1 MSEMVD
7 PCYRPIT
14 VITEDFYMRKAML
27 TTLLVLL
34 ALGAAQLWATP
45 YDKAA
50 TVAAMRANYARV
62 GTIKN
67 AVTAGDYFAAAQS
80 FMEYATEASNMMKSD
95 PPKGSKDDWVAI
107 WQAFEDQALT
117 GVGLC
122 ATKDS
127 AKVLKALDDL
137 VAINK
142 KGHPEFK
149 G

>member
-1 MSEMVD
+1 
-7 PCYRPIT
+7 
-14 VITEDFYMRKAML
+14 MRKTLL
-27 TTLLVLL
+27 TTLVLL
-34 ALGAAQLWATP
+34 FALGASQLMAAP

-50 TVAAMRANYARV
+50 TVAAMRANLARV
-62 GTIKN
+62 QTIKT
-67 AVTAGDYFAAAQS
+67 AVSAGDYFAAAQS

-95 PPKGSKDDWVAI
+95 PPKGSKDDWIAI
-107 WQAFEDQALT
+107 WQAFEDQSLT

-137 VAINK
+137 VALNK

>member
-1 MSEMVD
+1 
-7 PCYRPIT
+7 
-14 VITEDFYMRKAML
+14 MRKTVLSA
-27 TTLLVLL
+27 LVLL
-34 ALGAAQLWATP
+34 FALGAAQLWATP

-50 TVAAMRANYARV
+50 TVAAMRGNMARV
-62 GTIKN
+62 GTIKA
-67 AVTAGDYFAAAQS
+67 AVAAGDYFAAAQS
-80 FMEYATEASNMMKSD
+80 FMEYATEASGMMKSD
-95 PPKGSKDDWVAI
+95 PPKGSKDDWIAI

-137 VAINK
+137 VALNK

>member
-1 MSEMVD
+1 
-7 PCYRPIT
+7 
-14 VITEDFYMRKAML
+14 MRKTVLAV
-27 TTLLVLL
+27 LLVVF
-34 ALGAAQLWATP
+34 ALGATQVWAAP

-50 TVAAMRANYARV
+50 TVAAMRANLARV
-62 GTIKN
+62 GTIKA
-67 AVTAGDYFAAAQS
+67 AVSAGDYFAAAQG
-80 FMEYATEASNMMKSD
+80 FFEYAKEASEMMKSD
-95 PPKGSKDDWVAI
+95 PPKGSKDNWIAV

-137 VAINK
+137 VALNK